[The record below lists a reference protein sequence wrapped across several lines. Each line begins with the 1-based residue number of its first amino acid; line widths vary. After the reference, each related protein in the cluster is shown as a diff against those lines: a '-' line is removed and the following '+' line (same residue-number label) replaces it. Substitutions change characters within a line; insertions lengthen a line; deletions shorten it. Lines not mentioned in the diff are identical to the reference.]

1 MRLGRFWNL
10 VESAV
15 PVGVKSCKATFFCE
29 CRGQVSNRHKSTAN
43 VGVRSQIA
51 INLPLSAAVCVT
63 IPEAWSGI
71 YVVPEMFNVTGQLEE
86 NTILT
91 RVS

>member
-1 MRLGRFWNL
+1 MMR
-10 VESAV
+10 AADA
-15 PVGVKSCKATFFCE
+15 PAKAMVF
-29 CRGQVSNRHKSTAN
+29 AN

-51 INLPLSAAVCVT
+51 INLPLSATVCVT
-63 IPEAWSGI
+63 IPEVWSGI

-91 RVS
+91 RMS